1 MDLYIIHF
9 IFITVCAVG
18 SYLVG
23 YLKGEKSGSQ
33 RTVELFLEDNLV
45 TMEQIKNNYDIKKQQ

>member
-1 MDLYIIHF
+1 MCSWFLLSGVH
-9 IFITVCAVG
+9 
-18 SYLVG
+18 
-23 YLKGEKSGSQ
+23 LKGEKSGSQ

>member
-1 MDLYIIHF
+1 MDLYLIHF
-9 IFITVCAVG
+9 IFITVCASG

-45 TMEQIKNNYDIKKQQ
+45 TLEQIENNYDIKKQR

>member
-1 MDLYIIHF
+1 MDLYLIHF
-9 IFITVCAVG
+9 IFITVCASG
-18 SYLVG
+18 SFLVG

-45 TMEQIKNNYDIKKQQ
+45 TLEQIENNYDIKKQQ

>member
-1 MDLYIIHF
+1 MDLYLIQF